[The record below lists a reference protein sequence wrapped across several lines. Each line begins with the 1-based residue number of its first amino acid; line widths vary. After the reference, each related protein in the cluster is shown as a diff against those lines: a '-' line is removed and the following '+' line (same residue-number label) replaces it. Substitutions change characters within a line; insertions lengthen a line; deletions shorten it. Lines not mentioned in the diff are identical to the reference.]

1 MRARTRTRFSC
12 SLGESLLPH
21 RGALTDSGAT
31 RSHLTSPLSEAS
43 SYHRLA
49 AARGYL
55 QSGGEGTALSVAQ
68 RATTEEYAL
77 DSYENLLFSIARFR
91 EVTGRWPDKITVV
104 GYGMKRK
111 RFEQLHRGAI
121 RFPAARFRYIG
132 IDDAGNTAEHY
143 AGELKHGYA
152 PFLFS
157 PAGCRPPLSSKRLD
171 RNPFAR
177 YPSYHAS
184 VPELVP
190 LLEWCP
196 PATPVGEVGVPA
208 SLGEPGSDRAAGEG
222 EGEGHFGDTA
232 GMQPPKGFRVFDGA
246 VPWAR

>member
-1 MRARTRTRFSC
+1 MSNRPPRPPDCVNAD
-12 SLGESLLPH
+12 
-21 RGALTDSGAT
+21 ASGAT

-55 QSGGEGTALSVAQ
+55 RPSAGDEGTALSVAA

-196 PATPVGEVGVPA
+196 ASTPVGEVGVPA

-222 EGEGHFGDTA
+222 EGEGRFGDTS
-232 GMQPPKGFRVFDGA
+232 GMQPPKGFRTFDGA

>member
-1 MRARTRTRFSC
+1 MTQPLAW
-12 SLGESLLPH
+12 
-21 RGALTDSGAT
+21 ALKLTVSGAT

-49 AARGYL
+49 AARGL
-55 QSGGEGTALSVAQ
+55 LRSPAEGTSLPVAQ

-121 RFPAARFRYIG
+121 RFPAQRFRYIG
-132 IDDAGNTAEHY
+132 IDDEGNTSEHY
-143 AGELKHGYA
+143 LGELKHGYA

-157 PAGCRPPLSSKRLD
+157 PAGCRPPLSTKR
-171 RNPFAR
+171 
-177 YPSYHAS
+177 
-184 VPELVP
+184 PELVP

-196 PATPVGEVGVPA
+196 QSTPVGEVGVPT
-208 SLGEPGSDRAAGEG
+208 SIGQPGSDRSAGEG

-232 GMQPPKGFRVFDGA
+232 GMQPPKGFRVFEGK